1 MTLINR
7 TLSVIADELH
17 AALKRETD
25 EIIDIGGLLT
35 EAKAHMKHGE
45 WLPWLRNEFSMSER
59 SAQRY
64 MKAHEFAKSA
74 TVSDFNL
81 SPTALYLLSADDY
94 WKGLGVERE
103 VHEEV
108 TAAVL
113 KEAVKKRVGVAEA
126 KKIIG
131 ETWKADERE
140 EAQRCA
146 MESDM
151 EDAEHDAIANG
162 TEWGDIK
169 DEWIKQW
176 IAENWDEAEFEAEWK
191 NRWADDC
198 GPTQHAEK
206 AARPDAEAS
215 SVNTAP
221 EENSK
226 PGQGPQDA
234 PTEASDD
241 EGTCTANEQTPAPAA
256 KPRSAVKSK
265 AEALSITELVQQ
277 LVRRTTKCKAMDFAG
292 IEVPADDLATLG
304 NLLLKIASLKKAD
317 ASKPRSTTRSKGNG
331 TVSPEQSGVERKA
344 HYAAKDATDN
354 RAG

>member
-64 MKAHEFAKSA
+64 MKAHEFTKSA

-81 SPTALYLLSADDY
+81 SPTALYLLSADNY

-131 ETWKADERE
+131 ETWKAEERE

-176 IAENWDEAEFEAEWK
+176 TAENWDEAEFEAEWK

-198 GPTQHAEK
+198 GPTQQAEK
-206 AARPDAEAS
+206 AARPDAEAGP
-215 SVNTAP
+215 VNTAP

-226 PGQGPQDA
+226 PVQGPQDA
-234 PTEASDD
+234 PEASDD
-241 EGTCTANEQTPAPAA
+241 ESTCTTNEQTPAPAA
-256 KPRSAVKSK
+256 KPRSAVKSE
-265 AEALSITELVQQ
+265 AEALSITDLVQQ
-277 LVRRTTKCKAMDFAG
+277 LVRRTTKCTAMDLAE
-292 IEVPADDLATLG
+292 IEASADELATLG
-304 NLLLKIASLKKAD
+304 NLLLDVANLKNAD
-317 ASKPRSTTRSKGNG
+317 ASKPTPTTRSKGNG
-331 TVSPEQSGVERKA
+331 TVSPEQSADERKA
-344 HYAAKDATDN
+344 QYAALDAADDQ
-354 RAG
+354 AG